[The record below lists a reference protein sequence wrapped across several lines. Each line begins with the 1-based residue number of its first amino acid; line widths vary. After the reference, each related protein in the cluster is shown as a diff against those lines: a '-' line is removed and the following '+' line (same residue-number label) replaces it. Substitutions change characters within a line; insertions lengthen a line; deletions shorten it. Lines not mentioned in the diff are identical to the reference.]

1 MVNTPSPPDNPHP
14 VAFETPAEPELPLTD
29 STWTPP
35 PAHTPLIFP
44 TFLMYPTHAQSD
56 FITHFHQ
63 ETSLDD
69 QLAQMFPSLP
79 TSAAQV
85 PWAEWDTAR
94 QYYTSNLVV
103 YVETRHRRL
112 LKVGKELTLREVL
125 AKGARPADVAAGQP
139 KDGIVLKDGLL
150 SFIVLPKGQEEK
162 TWIDEFKKQR
172 DAK

>member
-1 MVNTPSPPDNPHP
+1 M
-14 VAFETPAEPELPLTD
+14 
-29 STWTPP
+29 
-35 PAHTPLIFP
+35 HTPLIFP

-69 QLAQMFPSLP
+69 QLAQMFPPSSSSSSSSSGIP
-79 TSAAQV
+79 F
-85 PWAEWDTAR
+85 AEWDTKR

-125 AKGARPADVAAGQP
+125 AKGVRPADKATGQP
-139 KDGIVLKDGLL
+139 RDGIVLKDGLL
-150 SFIVLPKGQEEK
+150 SFIVLPKGEEEK
-162 TWIDEFKKQR
+162 KWIDEYKRQR